1 MGSNSKDL
9 RTAFG
14 VIETVRTYVDE
25 TFGFWPSQVTPLEVG
40 VADDPAKY
48 CMFEV
53 CGVEYQVHDGRL
65 SIYRQGGGDE

>member
-9 RTAFG
+9 RTAFD
-14 VIETVRTYVDE
+14 VIETVRAYVDE

-48 CMFEV
+48 CMFKV